1 MEQQLLEPLVINQLV
16 QEDQEVL
23 VHQIQFK
30 VLLQHTLAVEEELGT
45 LLQELDQVVQVEV
58 ETHLL
63 MDVVV
68 QGQPIVEVEGVLVLH
83 SQAQQKQ
90 QELVVQVLL
99 L

>member
-1 MEQQLLEPLVINQLV
+1 
-16 QEDQEVL
+16 
-23 VHQIQFK
+23 
-30 VLLQHTLAVEEELGT
+30 VEEELGT

-68 QGQPIVEVEGVLVLH
+68 QGQPILEVEVVLVLH